1 MGLGWAV
8 RFFQKDERKDLLYKI
23 GKLVRIGSKR
33 QDMSS
38 LSVEHCQDFPQMLF
52 WLLLLYIVEISIP
65 GFWRGETDSFPRL
78 HSRK

>member
-38 LSVEHCQDFPQMLF
+38 L
-52 WLLLLYIVEISIP
+52 I
-65 GFWRGETDSFPRL
+65 
-78 HSRK
+78 